1 MPVEMRSVLMCPSS
15 RRGVWGLDRGEEGF
29 WGTRFAEL
37 SRWLFFCFVVRGV
50 RVFVGSCDK

>member
-1 MPVEMRSVLMCPSS
+1 MRSVLMCPSS